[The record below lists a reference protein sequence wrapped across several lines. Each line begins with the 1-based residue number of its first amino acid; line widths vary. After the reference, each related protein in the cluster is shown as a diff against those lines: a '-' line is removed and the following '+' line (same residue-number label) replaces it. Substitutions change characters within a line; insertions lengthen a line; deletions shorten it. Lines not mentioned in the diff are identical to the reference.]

1 MSCILLITDPIRR
14 NVLINL
20 VIRFLFIWSSGFGLM
35 TLSPHTEWSISE
47 SLAMAFV
54 RYFQKR
60 EKLRNEGSQQDMPI
74 LKISSLFLQKKRQV
88 EFCFPGSRFTK
99 LYHHSFIYW
108 HSFSLEK
115 CQLKTK
121 ILLF

>member
-74 LKISSLFLQKKRQV
+74 LKISSLFLQKKD
-88 EFCFPGSRFTK
+88 K
-99 LYHHSFIYW
+99 LS
-108 HSFSLEK
+108 SVSLGRDSPSSTITVLSTGIVSLWK
-115 CQLKTK
+115 SAN
-121 ILLF
+121 